1 MLLQDGGKGVP
12 MLVDD
17 KAEIHQVITQ
27 YVEAYLRADV
37 DALRQVFA
45 RDAVM
50 NGHVGERPVKGAPE
64 IFIQNVGKKPSIAS
78 LGQNPR
84 YEIGDIQITGHAAA
98 VTVTQYDFGDFNYT
112 DYMHLLKRDGRWQIV
127 SKTFS
132 TF

>member
-1 MLLQDGGKGVP
+1 MSS
-12 MLVDD
+12 DD
-17 KAEIHQVITQ
+17 RTEITAVITQ

-37 DALRQVFA
+37 DALRNVFA

-50 NGHVGERPVKGAPE
+50 NGYVGNRLVTGAPE
-64 IFIQNVGKKPSIAS
+64 IFIQNVSEAPSIGS

-84 YEIGDIQITGHAAA
+84 YEIGEIQITGHAAA
-98 VTVTQYDFGDFNYT
+98 VTVTQYDFGDFNFT
-112 DYMHLLKRDGRWQIV
+112 DYMHLMKRDGRWQII